1 MFSVKKK
8 KFVGGGKRWGQSKVK
23 LLTENIVVWYSI
35 YILYIYIVGQ
45 SHSSTLLGDFLSS
58 KPVTEDPE
66 LAASGWGY
74 PCALLRQ

>member
-1 MFSVKKK
+1 MGAK
-8 KFVGGGKRWGQSKVK
+8 QSE
-23 LLTENIVVWYSI
+23 TSDREYCGVVQHI
-35 YILYIYIVGQ
+35 YIVYIYIVGQ

-66 LAASGWGY
+66 LATSGWGY